1 MSELVANAEVEKEPV
16 VAGETNDDEKEPQNM
31 DTTEEGVGEDKGPTG
46 DQPED
51 DGFDADSSDDEKG
64 KGAQG
69 GDVGERENINVEEKK
84 GDGSDD
90 EEGGGEEGDDMEEDG
105 GRSEAAQ
112 PMHAQTP
119 DSLQGMR
126 ACKRCGLIKT
136 FQQFYDVGCENCPF
150 LEMEEV
156 RVVCSGE
163 RRAYGRAYGR
173 A

>member
-1 MSELVANAEVEKEPV
+1 
-16 VAGETNDDEKEPQNM
+16 
-31 DTTEEGVGEDKGPTG
+31 
-46 DQPED
+46 
-51 DGFDADSSDDEKG
+51 
-64 KGAQG
+64 
-69 GDVGERENINVEEKK
+69 
-84 GDGSDD
+84 
-90 EEGGGEEGDDMEEDG
+90 MEEDG